1 MLDLGLLALGLGLF
15 VLSVGYAHACDR
27 LFDYSLA
34 ALVTAAN
41 KRY

>member
-15 VLSVGYAHACDR
+15 VLSVGYADACA
-27 LFDYSLA
+27 SLA